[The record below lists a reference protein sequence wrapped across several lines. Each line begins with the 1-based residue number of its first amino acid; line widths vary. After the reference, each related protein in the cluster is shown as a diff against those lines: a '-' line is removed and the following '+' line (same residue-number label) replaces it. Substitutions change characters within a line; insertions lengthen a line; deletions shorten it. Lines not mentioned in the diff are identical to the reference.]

1 LFKTLTHRL
10 AMGRGPV
17 LELAMLASAAAASLY
32 DLSAVDIDGKTIP
45 LNFKGNVTVVVNT
58 ATL

>member
-1 LFKTLTHRL
+1 
-10 AMGRGPV
+10 MGRGPV